1 MSARAE
7 PPVPVFP
14 LPEVVLF
21 PHARLPLHVFE
32 LRYRTLVRDALSGA
46 RVLAIATLLPGW
58 ERDYHLSP
66 AFHPLACLARF
77 EQVEWLPNDCYDLVV
92 AGVERVRLGPVRREF
107 PYRACDV
114 ERLRSLPM
122 DDGDPLAAMER
133 SALLREAERLL
144 PLGAAAWVAPPV
156 VDADA
161 SLEALVGELAQVLR
175 VDTAIRLELLALD
188 SVLERARRL
197 HECMRDVTAPPAEP
211 PRETPP
217 GHN

>member
-1 MSARAE
+1 MAARSE
-7 PPVPVFP
+7 SLVPVFP
-14 LPEVVLF
+14 LPDVVLF

-32 LRYRTLVRDALSGA
+32 LRYRTMVRDALSGG

-77 EQVEWLPNDCYDLVV
+77 ERVEWLPNDCYDLVV
-92 AGVERVRLGPVRREF
+92 AGVERVRLGAVRREF
-107 PYRACDV
+107 PYRACEV

-122 DDGDPLAAMER
+122 DEGDPLAAMER
-133 SALLREAERLL
+133 SALLREAERLV

-161 SLEALVGELAQVLR
+161 SLEALVGGLAQVLR
-175 VDTAIRLELLALD
+175 IDTATRLDLLALD

-197 HECMRDVTAPPAEP
+197 HECMSGLAEP
-211 PRETPP
+211 EAPGETDTPP
-217 GHN
+217 GTN